1 MSQQKLPLQLNDTE
15 ENISIDTILKTIP
28 LALDVED
35 KIVQKLA
42 LFYFPYSVGFE
53 IETITENIRIF
64 DEIPYL
70 IENKSS
76 ISELRFRIPNGIKGI
91 QCLFNISIYLKKYA
105 ELNPDSG
112 IHYHID
118 CTDVYDLFN
127 TDFIDKYSDYI
138 LTELDKW
145 EYKGTYN
152 PRKCIFSENR
162 NWVRFKK
169 SYKTM
174 EIRIGE
180 MTFDYELLFERIRH
194 SSEIVK
200 TLKDKLLVPVV
211 TMYDDKGEYLPV
223 SVKLT
228 QVQSKV
234 PSVLLSKWINAN
246 CAEKLL
252 TLIDKANTIE
262 KIDLDKDERSKWF
275 FTQNDNSIYGLHLVK
290 TKYNGKKFRTVM
302 IDSGIGMQSVIKIIN
317 TLGIDIDCS
326 YDKVFN
332 KMKKINLKGVLV

>member
-1 MSQQKLPLQLNDTE
+1 MSQQKLPQQINDTE

-53 IETITENIRIF
+53 IETMTENIRIF

-70 IENKSS
+70 MENSS
-76 ISELRFRIPNGIKGI
+76 GSNELRFRIPNGIKGI

-118 CTDVYDLFN
+118 CTDVYDLF
-127 TDFIDKYSDYI
+127 TPDFINNYSEYI

-152 PRKCIFSENR
+152 PRKCVFSSSR
-162 NWVRFKK
+162 NWVRFKDTL
-169 SYKTM
+169 KTM

-200 TLKDKLLVPVV
+200 TLKDNLLVPVV
-211 TMYDDKGEYLPV
+211 TKYDKHKAKEIV
-223 SVKLT
+223 SNR
-228 QVQSKV
+228 
-234 PSVLLSKWINAN
+234 I
-246 CAEKLL
+246 
-252 TLIDKANTIE
+252 
-262 KIDLDKDERSKWF
+262 
-275 FTQNDNSIYGLHLVK
+275 
-290 TKYNGKKFRTVM
+290 
-302 IDSGIGMQSVIKIIN
+302 IKI
-317 TLGIDIDCS
+317 
-326 YDKVFN
+326 
-332 KMKKINLKGVLV
+332 

>member
-1 MSQQKLPLQLNDTE
+1 MLQQKLPLQLNNIE
-15 ENISIDTILKTIP
+15 ENINIDTILKTIP

-53 IETITENIRIF
+53 IETNTQNIRIF

-70 IENKSS
+70 IANTSS
-76 ISELRFRIPNGIKGI
+76 VNELRFRIPNGIKGI

-105 ELNPDSG
+105 ELNPQSG

-118 CTDVYDLFN
+118 CTDVYNLF
-127 TDFIDKYSDYI
+127 TSDFITDYSEYI

-145 EYKGTYN
+145 NYKGTYN
-152 PRKCIFSENR
+152 PRKCVFSSNR
-162 NWVRFKK
+162 NWVRFKDTL
-169 SYKTM
+169 KTM

-211 TMYDDKGEYLPV
+211 TKYDKHKAKEIV
-223 SVKLT
+223 SNR
-228 QVQSKV
+228 
-234 PSVLLSKWINAN
+234 I
-246 CAEKLL
+246 
-252 TLIDKANTIE
+252 
-262 KIDLDKDERSKWF
+262 
-275 FTQNDNSIYGLHLVK
+275 
-290 TKYNGKKFRTVM
+290 
-302 IDSGIGMQSVIKIIN
+302 IKI
-317 TLGIDIDCS
+317 
-326 YDKVFN
+326 
-332 KMKKINLKGVLV
+332 

>member
-1 MSQQKLPLQLNDTE
+1 MSQQKLPLQLNDIE

-91 QCLFNISIYLKKYA
+91 QCLFNISIYLKKYT
-105 ELNPDSG
+105 ELNPESG

-118 CTDVYDLFN
+118 CTDVYDLF
-127 TDFIDKYSDYI
+127 TPDFINNHSDYI

-152 PRKCIFSENR
+152 PRKCVFSSSR
-162 NWVRFKK
+162 NWVRFKDTL
-169 SYKTM
+169 KTM

-194 SSEIVK
+194 CNEIVR

-211 TMYDDKGEYLPV
+211 TKYDKHKAKEIV
-223 SVKLT
+223 SNR
-228 QVQSKV
+228 
-234 PSVLLSKWINAN
+234 I
-246 CAEKLL
+246 
-252 TLIDKANTIE
+252 
-262 KIDLDKDERSKWF
+262 
-275 FTQNDNSIYGLHLVK
+275 
-290 TKYNGKKFRTVM
+290 
-302 IDSGIGMQSVIKIIN
+302 IKI
-317 TLGIDIDCS
+317 
-326 YDKVFN
+326 
-332 KMKKINLKGVLV
+332 